1 MASRALV
8 GVLGLV
14 VLLSLGGLAALHKK
28 TPVVPEAGMPPRP
41 AGDSVRSAPQST
53 PLERGFLGVIITD
66 EAVDLATRID
76 GRVESVRVQVGS
88 EVRKGDVVATL
99 EAKTSQQELAIAEA
113 ELLSRRA
120 EEQVSALSLEEAAE
134 RLRRRDAPNQ
144 LSTGALSEE
153 ELSAVR
159 YQHRMAAAKL
169 EIARGRVQEQ
179 EARVAQLRQRVTETS
194 VRAPFDG
201 VVASRLVHPGALVQ
215 GGQPLLHLLRRGI
228 PQVRFA
234 VPSSQVQHL
243 TLGNRVRVE
252 VPEQGVVLEGR
263 VTQVAPEV
271 DVASLMVFALADL
284 ETRDSLVPAGTAV
297 RVKMVAEQQQVGR
310 E

>member
-1 MASRALV
+1 M

-28 TPVVPEAGMPPRP
+28 TPVATETGGPPRP
-41 AGDSVRSAPQST
+41 ADNSVRSGSLPAPID
-53 PLERGFLGVIITD
+53 RGFLGVIITD
-66 EAVDLATRID
+66 EAVDLAARVD

-99 EAKTSQQELAIAEA
+99 EAKTNQQELAVAEA
-113 ELLSRRA
+113 ELLSQRA
-120 EEQVSALSLEEAAE
+120 EEQVAALSLEEAAE
-134 RLRRRDAPNQ
+134 RLRRREAPNQ

-159 YQHRMAAAKL
+159 YQHRMASAKL
-169 EIARGRVQEQ
+169 EMARGRVQEQ

-194 VRAPFDG
+194 IRAPFDG

-234 VPSSQVQHL
+234 LPPSQVQHL
-243 TLGNRVRVE
+243 ALGSRVRVE
-252 VPEQGVVLEGR
+252 APEQGVVLEGR

-284 ETRDSLVPAGTAV
+284 ETRSPPVPAGTAV
-297 RVKMVAEQQQVGR
+297 RVKRVAEPQQAGR